1 VRCGCLAK
9 RVLSRRFLPGDPHVE
24 EPYRLT
30 PRLAL
35 RVGLLGM
42 VAIAVF
48 AALFLRLWSL
58 QVLNGA
64 QLLRAAENNQRREVR
79 VQAARGAILD
89 RNGLPLV
96 INVPGTIV
104 QIDQASLPKR
114 KSIRLREIR
123 RLARVLK
130 MPAREIGAN
139 LIRHRNDLLTPV
151 TIKSD
156 VSDAQAGYLTERTDD
171 FPGVSVPVVPLRYYP
186 HRELGAHVL
195 GYTGEISQQQL
206 ETLAKQGYRSG
217 DVIGQTGIEAEYDKY
232 LRGISGLAIKR
243 VDSLGRQQGSTT
255 LLEPAHSG
263 EAVRLTLD
271 LKLQMAAEAALRYG
285 IDRAR
290 SSACQGCWYSNGGAI
305 VAMDPRDGSIRA
317 LASSPTYRPSLFV
330 GRVREKALDA
340 AGLTFR
346 TAKAANYP
354 ALDRAIDAAYPPGST
369 FKPVTALAAMQEH
382 ILQPF
387 EPLACTGQYTN
398 HGQVFK
404 NWDPFVNE
412 SMTLTTALARSCDTY
427 FYQVGYRFYGMP
439 SERGPRLQAWAHRFG
454 FGQKTGVDLG
464 SEVSG
469 LLPTPDWRKKT
480 FTKKTDPGHWQI
492 DSLWKPG
499 DSIQLA
505 IGQKDLLVT
514 PLQMTRFYAMVAN
527 GGELV
532 TPHLLLDVEQPSA
545 NRAPGRVLPTPRPP
559 APEPTNVDAQAL
571 AVVREGLYE
580 ATHST
585 LGTSSAIFGS
595 FPIPISGKTG
605 TAEKS
610 IDPGDGYMHT
620 FNQSWWCGYGP
631 SDSPDLVVCALIENG
646 GHGGDAAAPAALKVF
661 EEFFHKQASQNGPIH
676 SD

>member
-1 VRCGCLAK
+1 LAR
-9 RVLSRRFLPGDPHVE
+9 RVLSRRFLPPDPHVE

-35 RVGLLGM
+35 RVGLLGV
-42 VAIAVF
+42 VAVAVF
-48 AALFLRLWSL
+48 ATLFLRLWSL
-58 QVLNGA
+58 QILNGA

-79 VQAARGAILD
+79 LQAPRGAILD

-104 QIDQASLPKR
+104 QIDQSTLPKR
-114 KSIRLREIR
+114 KSVRLRELH
-123 RLARVLK
+123 RLGRVLK

-139 LIRHRNDLLTPV
+139 LRRHRGDLLTPV

-156 VSDAQAGYLTERTDD
+156 VSDLQAAYLSERSDD
-171 FPGVSVPVVPLRYYP
+171 FPGVNVETVPLRYYP
-186 HRELGAHVL
+186 HRELAAHVL

-206 ETLAKQGYRSG
+206 DTLAKEGYRSG
-217 DVIGQTGIEAEYDKY
+217 DTIGQTGIEAEYDKY
-232 LRGISGLAIKR
+232 LRGTPGLAIKR
-243 VDSLGRQQGSTT
+243 VDSLGHPVAPTT
-255 LLEPAHSG
+255 PLVPARPG

-271 LKLQMAAEAALRYG
+271 LKLQMAAEEALRYG
-285 IDRAR
+285 IERAR
-290 SSACQGCWYSNGGAI
+290 NSGCQGCWYSNGGAI
-305 VAMDPRDGSIRA
+305 VALDPRDGSIRA
-317 LASSPTYRPSLFV
+317 LASNPTYPPSLYV
-330 GRVREKALDA
+330 GRVRQQALDA
-340 AGLTFR
+340 AGLTTR
-346 TAKAANYP
+346 SARSMNCL
-354 ALDRAIDAAYPPGST
+354 ALDCAIDAAYPPGST

-382 ILQPF
+382 ILQPY
-387 EPLACTGQYTN
+387 EPLDCTGQYTN

-404 NWDPFVNE
+404 NWDPYVNE
-412 SMTLTTALARSCDTY
+412 AMTLPTALAQSCDTY

-439 SERGPRLQAWAHRFG
+439 SRLGPRLQAWASRFG
-454 FGQKTGVDLG
+454 FGQKTGIDLG
-464 SEVSG
+464 SEVTG

-480 FTKKTDPGHWQI
+480 FTRKTDPGHWQI

-514 PLQMTRFYAMVAN
+514 PLQMARFYAMIAN
-527 GGELV
+527 GGKLV
-532 TPHLLLDVEQPSA
+532 TPHLMLDVEQPSL
-545 NRAPGRVLPTPRPP
+545 NRSAGRVMPTPRPP

-571 AVVREGLYE
+571 GVVREGLYE
-580 ATHST
+580 ATHSS

-631 SDSPDLVVCALIENG
+631 SNSPDLVVCALIENG

-661 EEFFHKQASQNGPIH
+661 EEFFHKQAVQNGPIH

>member
-1 VRCGCLAK
+1 LAK
-9 RVLSRRFLPGDPHVE
+9 RVLSRRFLPPDPNVE

-35 RVGLLGM
+35 RVGLLGV
-42 VAIAVF
+42 VAVAVF
-48 AALFLRLWSL
+48 ATLFLRLWSL
-58 QVLNGA
+58 QILNGA

-79 VQAARGAILD
+79 LQAPRGAIVD

-96 INVPGTIV
+96 INVPGTVV
-104 QIDQASLPKR
+104 QIDQSTLPKR
-114 KSIRLREIR
+114 KSVRLRELR
-123 RLARVLK
+123 RLGRALR

-139 LIRHRNDLLTPV
+139 LRRHRSDLLTPV
-151 TIKSD
+151 TVKSG
-156 VSDAQAGYLTERTDD
+156 VSDLQAAYLSERADD
-171 FPGVSVPVVPLRYYP
+171 FPGVDVETVPLRYYP
-186 HRELGAHVL
+186 HRELAAHVL

-206 ETLAKQGYRSG
+206 DTLAKAGYRAG
-217 DVIGQTGIEAEYDKY
+217 DTIGQTGIEAEYDKY
-232 LRGISGLAIKR
+232 LRGTPGLAIKR
-243 VDSLGRQQGSTT
+243 VDSLGHPVAPTT
-255 LLEPAHSG
+255 PLVPAHSG

-271 LKLQMAAEAALRYG
+271 LKLQMAAEEALRYG
-285 IDRAR
+285 IERAR
-290 SSACQGCWYSNGGAI
+290 NTGCQGCWYSNGGAI
-305 VAMDPRDGSIRA
+305 VALDPRDGSIRA
-317 LASSPTYRPSLFV
+317 LASNPTYPPSLYV
-330 GRVREKALDA
+330 GRVRQSALDA
-340 AGLTFR
+340 AGLTAR
-346 TAKAANYP
+346 SARAMNYP
-354 ALDRAIDAAYPPGST
+354 ALNRAIDAAYPPGLT
-369 FKPVTALAAMQEH
+369 FNPVTALAAMQEH
-382 ILQPF
+382 ILQPY

-404 NWDPFVNE
+404 NWDPYVNE
-412 SMTLTTALARSCDTY
+412 AMTLPTALAQSCDTY

-439 SERGPRLQAWAHRFG
+439 SRLGPRLQAWASRFG
-454 FGQKTGVDLG
+454 FGQKTGIDLG
-464 SEVSG
+464 SEVTG

-480 FTKKTDPGHWQI
+480 FTRKTDPGHWQI

-514 PLQMTRFYAMVAN
+514 PLQMARFYAMIAN
-527 GGELV
+527 GGKLV
-532 TPHLLLDVEQPSA
+532 TPHLLLDVEQPSL
-545 NRAPGRVLPTPRPP
+545 NRSAGRVLPTPRPP

-580 ATHST
+580 ATHAT

-631 SDSPDLVVCALIENG
+631 SNSPDLVVCALIENG

-661 EEFFHKQASQNGPIH
+661 EEFFHKQAVQNGPIH

>member
-1 VRCGCLAK
+1 MAK
-9 RVLSRRFLPGDPHVE
+9 RVLSRRFLPPDPNVE

-35 RVGLLGM
+35 RVGLLGV
-42 VAIAVF
+42 VAVAVF
-48 AALFLRLWSL
+48 ATLLLRLWSL
-58 QVLNGA
+58 QILNGA

-79 VQAARGAILD
+79 LQAPRGAILD
-89 RNGLPLV
+89 RNGVPLV

-104 QIDQASLPKR
+104 QVDQSTLPKR
-114 KSIRLREIR
+114 KSIRLRELR
-123 RLARVLK
+123 RLGRVLK

-139 LIRHRNDLLTPV
+139 LRRHRTDLLTPV
-151 TIKSD
+151 TIKSG
-156 VSDAQAGYLTERTDD
+156 VSDLQAAYLSERSDD
-171 FPGVSVPVVPLRYYP
+171 FPGVDVETVPLRYYP
-186 HRELGAHVL
+186 HRELAAHVL

-206 ETLAKQGYRSG
+206 DALARVGYRAG
-217 DVIGQTGIEAEYDKY
+217 DTIGQTGIEAEYDKY
-232 LRGISGLAIKR
+232 LRGTPGLAIKR
-243 VDSLGRQQGSTT
+243 VDSLGHPVAPTT
-255 LLEPAHSG
+255 PLVPAHPG

-271 LKLQMAAEAALRYG
+271 VKLQMAAEEALRYG
-285 IDRAR
+285 IERAR
-290 SSACQGCWYSNGGAI
+290 NSGCQGCWYSNGGAI
-305 VAMDPRDGSIRA
+305 VALDPRDGSIRA
-317 LASSPTYRPSLFV
+317 LASNPTYPPSLYV
-330 GRVREKALDA
+330 GRVRQRALDA
-340 AGLTFR
+340 AGLTSR
-346 TAKAANYP
+346 SARAMNYP

-382 ILQPF
+382 ILQPY

-404 NWDPFVNE
+404 NWDPYVNQA
-412 SMTLTTALARSCDTY
+412 MTLPTALAQSCDTY

-439 SERGPRLQAWAHRFG
+439 SRLGPRLQAWASRFG
-454 FGQKTGVDLG
+454 FGQKTGIDLG
-464 SEVSG
+464 SEVTG

-480 FTKKTDPGHWQI
+480 FTPKTDPGHWQI

-514 PLQMTRFYAMVAN
+514 PLQMARFYAMIAN
-527 GGELV
+527 GGKLV
-532 TPHLLLDVEQPSA
+532 TPHLLLDVEQPSL
-545 NRAPGRVLPTPRPP
+545 NRSAGRVLPTPRPP

-571 AVVREGLYE
+571 AVVREGLFE

-585 LGTSSAIFGS
+585 LGTSAAIFGS

-605 TAEKS
+605 TAEKA

-631 SDSPDLVVCALIENG
+631 SNSPDLVVCALIENG

-661 EEFFHKQASQNGPIH
+661 EEFFHKQATQNGPIH

>member
-1 VRCGCLAK
+1 LAK

-89 RNGLPLV
+89 RDGLPLV

-139 LIRHRNDLLTPV
+139 LIRHRSDLLTPV

-186 HRELGAHVL
+186 HRELAAHVL

-217 DVIGQTGIEAEYDKY
+217 DVIGQTGIESEYDKY

-255 LLEPAHSG
+255 LLEPAHPG

-290 SSACQGCWYSNGGAI
+290 SSGCQGCWYSNGGAI

-412 SMTLTTALARSCDTY
+412 AMTLTTALARSCDTY

-439 SERGPRLQAWAHRFG
+439 SERGPRLQAWASRFG
-454 FGQKTGVDLG
+454 FGHKTGVDLG

-527 GGELV
+527 GGKLV

>member
-1 VRCGCLAK
+1 LAK
-9 RVLSRRFLPGDPHVE
+9 RVLSRRFLPPDPHVA

-42 VAIAVF
+42 VALAVF

-58 QVLNGA
+58 QILNGE
-64 QLLRAAENNQRREVR
+64 QLLRAAQNNQRREVR
-79 VQAARGAILD
+79 VPAPRGSIVD
-89 RNGLPLV
+89 RTGLPLV
-96 INVPGTIV
+96 INVPGTVV
-104 QIDQASLPKR
+104 QIDQASLPKH
-114 KSIRLREIR
+114 KSIRLRELR
-123 RLARVLK
+123 KLARVLK

-139 LIRHRNDLLTPV
+139 LIRHRSDLLTPV
-151 TIKSD
+151 TIKSG
-156 VSDAQAGYLTERTDD
+156 VGELQAEYLTERSDD
-171 FPGVSVPVVPLRYYP
+171 FPGVSVRTIPLRYYP
-186 HRELGAHVL
+186 HRELAAHVL
-195 GYTGEISQQQL
+195 GYTGEVSQKQVDA
-206 ETLAKQGYRSG
+206 LAKQGYRPG
-217 DVIGQTGIEAEYDKY
+217 DTIGQTGIEAEYDNY
-232 LRGISGLAIKR
+232 LRGAPGLAIKR
-243 VDSLGRQQGSTT
+243 VDSLGRQQGTAT
-255 LLEPAHSG
+255 PLVPARPG

-271 LKLQMAAEAALRYG
+271 LKLQVAAEQALRYG
-285 IDRAR
+285 IERAR
-290 SSACQGCWYSNGGAI
+290 NSACQGCWYSNGGAI

-317 LASSPTYRPSLFV
+317 LASNPTYPPSLYV
-330 GRVREKALDA
+330 GRVRQQALDA
-340 AGLTFR
+340 AGLTPR
-346 TAKAANYP
+346 SAKSMNYP
-354 ALDRAIDAAYPPGST
+354 ALNRAIDAAYPPGST

-387 EPLACTGQYTN
+387 EPLSCTGQYVN

-412 SMTLTTALARSCDTY
+412 AMTLTTALAQSCDTY

-464 SEVSG
+464 SEITG
-469 LLPTPDWRKKT
+469 LLPTPDWRRQT
-480 FTKKTDPGHWQI
+480 YTKKTDPKNWRI

-514 PLQMTRFYAMVAN
+514 PLQMARFYALIAN
-527 GGELV
+527 GGKLV

-545 NRAPGRVLPTPRPP
+545 NRQTGRVIPTPPPP

-571 AVVREGLYE
+571 SVVREGLYE
-580 ATHST
+580 ATHSS
-585 LGTSSAIFGS
+585 LGTSAAIFGG
-595 FPIPISGKTG
+595 FPVPISGKTG
-605 TAEKS
+605 TAEKF
-610 IDPGDGYMHT
+610 IDPGDGYLHT

-661 EEFFHKQASQNGPIH
+661 EQFFHKQATQKGPIH